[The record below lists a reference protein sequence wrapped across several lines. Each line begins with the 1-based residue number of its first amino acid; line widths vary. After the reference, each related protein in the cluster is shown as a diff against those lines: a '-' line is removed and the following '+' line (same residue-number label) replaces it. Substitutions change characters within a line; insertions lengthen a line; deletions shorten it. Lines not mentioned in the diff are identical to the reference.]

1 VAECAKDFNGRT
13 NRVLRDGSNPPIIL
27 SELALTE
34 SGQVMHPRT
43 QQLFTVDHV
52 NMKIVGEPSSM
63 SDPMDSEVNFFLE

>member
-1 VAECAKDFNGRT
+1 MAGCAKDFNGRT
-13 NRVLRDGSNPPIIL
+13 NRVLRDGNNPPIIL

-52 NMKIVGEPSSM
+52 NMKIVGEPVSM
-63 SDPMDSEVNFFLE
+63 EGPMDSEVKAFLK